1 MTLWPEGGSDSDTV
15 SMDTADVSERE
26 NNADKADRRDRST
39 ARTPDKTTPD
49 KTGRPTSSA
58 SPSEKPAESP
68 SPTQESSSTPQA
80 AEATEDETTESE
92 TAEAE
97 PAEAETAAEAE
108 PTPEAVG
115 ERYTTARSGLNV
127 RSGPGGDAEVTT
139 ALDHGTE
146 VAITESTEGR
156 WQQIVQ
162 DGNARWVDSEYL
174 SETKP
179 PPETVGHRYTT
190 ADSGLNVR
198 SGPGAHTEVTTT
210 LDHGTEVAITEAT
223 QGPWQQI
230 VRDGNARWVDSEY
243 LSENEPEPEDSAD
256 DDGGDGDRDN
266 NGSGEDSGDSSGD
279 SSGDG
284 SGDSG
289 GSDDSSNDDG
299 SGDSSSDDGSDS
311 SGDSGGDVSTEECD
325 DSTSESGWS
334 PDAVRVYRALCN
346 EFPGIDSYLGSP
358 SDRSDGEHG
367 EGRAVDAMISDSALG
382 DEVAEWLRENHEEL
396 GVSEVIWAQQIWT
409 VQRSGD
415 GWRDM
420 EDRGS
425 DTANHY
431 DHVHVTVHGDEG
443 SA

>member
-1 MTLWPEGGSDSDTV
+1 MSRTHRKDSKSRIATRRVAPIAASAALVVGGTSAVTLWPEGGSDSDTV

-115 ERYTTARSGLNV
+115 ERYTTAR
-127 RSGPGGDAEVTT
+127 
-139 ALDHGTE
+139 
-146 VAITESTEGR
+146 
-156 WQQIVQ
+156 
-162 DGNARWVDSEYL
+162 
-174 SETKP
+174 
-179 PPETVGHRYTT
+179 
-190 ADSGLNVR
+190 SGLNVR

>member
-1 MTLWPEGGSDSDTV
+1 PRRSSDLARRS
-15 SMDTADVSERE
+15 AER
-26 NNADKADRRDRST
+26 
-39 ARTPDKTTPD
+39 PP
-49 KTGRPTSSA
+49 
-58 SPSEKPAESP
+58 
-68 SPTQESSSTPQA
+68 
-80 AEATEDETTESE
+80 
-92 TAEAE
+92 
-97 PAEAETAAEAE
+97 
-108 PTPEAVG
+108 PEAVG

-127 RSGPGGDAEVTT
+127 RSGPG
-139 ALDHGTE
+139 
-146 VAITESTEGR
+146 
-156 WQQIVQ
+156 
-162 DGNARWVDSEYL
+162 
-174 SETKP
+174 
-179 PPETVGHRYTT
+179 
-190 ADSGLNVR
+190 
-198 SGPGAHTEVTTT
+198 AHAEVTTT

-346 EFPGIDSYLGSP
+346 
-358 SDRSDGEHG
+358 
-367 EGRAVDAMISDSALG
+367 
-382 DEVAEWLRENHEEL
+382 
-396 GVSEVIWAQQIWT
+396 
-409 VQRSGD
+409 
-415 GWRDM
+415 
-420 EDRGS
+420 
-425 DTANHY
+425 
-431 DHVHVTVHGDEG
+431 
-443 SA
+443 